1 MLAHSSCLTIC
12 SVMKTVYERSVAS
25 HDGGPQLTAR
35 ESFEVFKTDVMQH
48 ATATA
53 AGEAALF
60 DFPAVTR
67 VSEHSNH
74 SHVVHSI
81 HREHNF

>member
-1 MLAHSSCLTIC
+1 
-12 SVMKTVYERSVAS
+12 MKTVYERSVAS

-35 ESFEVFKTDVMQH
+35 ESFEVFKTIVMPH

-53 AGEAALF
+53 AGETALF

-67 VSEHSNH
+67 VSEHSSQ
-74 SHVVHSI
+74 SHLVHAM
-81 HREHNF
+81 HCEYNP

>member
-1 MLAHSSCLTIC
+1 MHDHSSCLTIC

-67 VSEHSNH
+67 VSEYLDQ
-74 SHVVHSI
+74 SHLLYAMHCEQNS
-81 HREHNF
+81 